1 MQDVWKIITT
11 ERKSMRLNMAS
22 NLYLDVKGE
31 VGIKG
36 RKRNRWQRERSQRK
50 RDKRVNRQ
58 NCRE

>member
-1 MQDVWKIITT
+1 MQDVWKITTT
-11 ERKSMRLNMAS
+11 ERKSMRLNIAS

-31 VGIKG
+31 VEIKW

>member
-36 RKRNRWQRERSQRK
+36 RKRNRWQWERSQRK